1 MNGDPMISQK
11 KMPSDDVPRRMMTL
25 LLEMLKSGDDDELLI
40 GGAWTGLEQ
49 CLLGRPLL
57 GPTVLECGMFE
68 MVVAQLN
75 ALGSPADWVS
85 LSRARGKAGRA
96 GRLFQTLLSNVYRSF
111 TGRGGAAG
119 PSGLCLQ
126 RAV

>member
-1 MNGDPMISQK
+1 MSDDPIVSQK

-25 LLEMLKSGDDDELLI
+25 LLEMLKSDAFAEDDELLI
-40 GGAWTGLEQ
+40 CDCGTGRPS
-49 CLLGRPLL
+49 LGRTAMEY
-57 GPTVLECGMFE
+57 GVSEIAVT
-68 MVVAQLN
+68 QLN